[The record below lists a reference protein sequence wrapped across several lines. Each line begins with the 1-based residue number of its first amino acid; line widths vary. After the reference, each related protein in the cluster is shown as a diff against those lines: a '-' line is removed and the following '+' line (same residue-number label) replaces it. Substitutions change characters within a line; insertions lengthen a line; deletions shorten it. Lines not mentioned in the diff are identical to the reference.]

1 MAHCMVVSNMQ
12 SYIICSLCQ
21 IKLHDSAT
29 LTVYYKAGNINWLE
43 LNVVVDPGSQ
53 DRYCKSISGFKFG
66 GSVRDRHMCMCE

>member
-1 MAHCMVVSNMQ
+1 MVVSNMQ

-43 LNVVVDPGSQ
+43 LNVVVDPKIAIVRVLADLNLAVLYGIAICVCAS
-53 DRYCKSISGFKFG
+53 RKFWLL
-66 GSVRDRHMCMCE
+66 